1 MMHFSFLSD
10 LGQDSATTLV
20 LEWENELKL
29 KRPPKVRL
37 VIAFLN
43 CKLHSQLFN
52 RFKHIEVALYHINAL
67 VGLGNKSGKIT
78 LVKLDGMA
86 N

>member
-1 MMHFSFLSD
+1 M
-10 LGQDSATTLV
+10 
-20 LEWENELKL
+20 
-29 KRPPKVRL
+29 RL